1 MTDPTCTELGY
12 TTYVCANCGD
22 EIKSDYIEASGHK
35 PGEWIIDV
43 PATIEIGGSK
53 HIECIVCGET
63 LETAEIPQLNG
74 NDNSDEDGYS
84 KVGDYSILVT
94 DKNNKPIFNSE
105 ISIDKNDN
113 ITIKLPDGRLLS
125 AEDKTTITVTYTDTQ
140 QPAQDINIFVAD
152 SSNNAATGKTDVN
165 GQLCVPNKE
174 SSTGNSNG
182 TVSDNEDT
190 YVIVVTDKTGTLIPN
205 CNVTV
210 GENYSINVKLPNGTA
225 FDKDNRI
232 TVTVVTEKGE
242 PVKKLRV
249 QLIGDSDYVENGYT
263 NIKGQVTL
271 PMSNTDITDDNGNGE
286 IGDTDGNKIYD
297 YIVTV
302 SDEQGFIKNALITLV
317 TKDEA
322 ILVCLPEGKVIDY
335 FNRITVKLIRAD
347 GTPVEGWKVS
357 VYNKDGSGIR
367 TEITDENGIVIVP
380 PLSEAPI
387 SKPTLTPEPD
397 TEATPLP
404 GVDTTPKPS
413 ENPTATG
420 TPAPSENPN
429 VTENPSTTETPSR
442 PTPTP
447 NIGDGT
453 VVENKDYKYRVYVW
467 DNDGA
472 ITDFGLV
479 KLQDNGDL
487 LIELPSSKKLDSANK
502 TNVKVVNEKDSTP
515 VKKITVTVNDNI
527 GATAS
532 DITNSAGIAI
542 VPVSDTDITDGNGN
556 AQIKDKEGNL
566 YYINVAT
573 EIKGN
578 IEGAAVQ
585 IADGKIMVTLPDGTI
600 IDYADRTI
608 VTVTDRDKKPVSGL
622 PVNVK
627 DNKGGD
633 RTENTNENGKAV
645 VPPLSENYTD
655 KDGNAKVNDYTIIVE
670 DTKAKIENAFIKI
683 TDGKIS
689 VKLPETHELTT
700 SNQTT
705 VTVFDKDTKPVKD
718 MSITVSDKNNKTATK
733 ATDSSGKI
741 IVSVKSSGGGG
752 GGGSSS
758 GGGGGNYSTVSM
770 NVKVVDKDG
779 KSVSVTKSIKDNK
792 VTLTLPNGTLLDG
805 SNYYT
810 ITVTD
815 SKGNAKADI
824 DVILKDKKEG
834 EAAGTTDKNGQL
846 ILPAKEH
853 KSYIVGYENGEFRP
867 EGDMTRAEAAAIFAR
882 NIAERKSENISN
894 SKSSFT
900 DVSAKEWYNSYISY
914 LEKYDIINGYS
925 DGSFR
930 PDEQITRAEFVAMCT
945 RFYQMFDNVSSSKK
959 NIFND
964 VENSHWAS
972 GYIYAAVAIE
982 WIKGYADGTFRPDNN
997 ITRAEVV
1004 TIVNRVTDRSA
1015 DTEYVNKNMSAM
1027 NKFTDIK
1034 DKSYWAFYDI
1044 IEASNTHMVIVNTDV
1059 EAWVN

>member
-585 IADGKIMVTLPDGTI
+585 IADGK
-600 IDYADRTI
+600 
-608 VTVTDRDKKPVSGL
+608 
-622 PVNVK
+622 
-627 DNKGGD
+627 
-633 RTENTNENGKAV
+633 
-645 VPPLSENYTD
+645 
-655 KDGNAKVNDYTIIVE
+655 
-670 DTKAKIENAFIKI
+670 
-683 TDGKIS
+683 
-689 VKLPETHELTT
+689 
-700 SNQTT
+700 
-705 VTVFDKDTKPVKD
+705 
-718 MSITVSDKNNKTATK
+718 TVSYTH
-733 ATDSSGKI
+733 
-741 IVSVKSSGGGG
+741 
-752 GGGSSS
+752 
-758 GGGGGNYSTVSM
+758 
-770 NVKVVDKDG
+770 
-779 KSVSVTKSIKDNK
+779 
-792 VTLTLPNGTLLDG
+792 LTLPT
-805 SNYYT
+805 
-810 ITVTD
+810 
-815 SKGNAKADI
+815 K
-824 DVILKDKKEG
+824 
-834 EAAGTTDKNGQL
+834 
-846 ILPAKEH
+846 
-853 KSYIVGYENGEFRP
+853 
-867 EGDMTRAEAAAIFAR
+867 
-882 NIAERKSENISN
+882 
-894 SKSSFT
+894 
-900 DVSAKEWYNSYISY
+900 
-914 LEKYDIINGYS
+914 LE
-925 DGSFR
+925 
-930 PDEQITRAEFVAMCT
+930 V
-945 RFYQMFDNVSSSKK
+945 
-959 NIFND
+959 
-964 VENSHWAS
+964 
-972 GYIYAAVAIE
+972 
-982 WIKGYADGTFRPDNN
+982 
-997 ITRAEVV
+997 
-1004 TIVNRVTDRSA
+1004 
-1015 DTEYVNKNMSAM
+1015 
-1027 NKFTDIK
+1027 
-1034 DKSYWAFYDI
+1034 
-1044 IEASNTHMVIVNTDV
+1044 
-1059 EAWVN
+1059 

>member
-1 MTDPTCTELGY
+1 M
-12 TTYVCANCGD
+12 
-22 EIKSDYIEASGHK
+22 
-35 PGEWIIDV
+35 
-43 PATIEIGGSK
+43 
-53 HIECIVCGET
+53 
-63 LETAEIPQLNG
+63 
-74 NDNSDEDGYS
+74 
-84 KVGDYSILVT
+84 
-94 DKNNKPIFNSE
+94 
-105 ISIDKNDN
+105 
-113 ITIKLPDGRLLS
+113 
-125 AEDKTTITVTYTDTQ
+125 
-140 QPAQDINIFVAD
+140 
-152 SSNNAATGKTDVN
+152 
-165 GQLCVPNKE
+165 
-174 SSTGNSNG
+174 
-182 TVSDNEDT
+182 
-190 YVIVVTDKTGTLIPN
+190 
-205 CNVTV
+205 
-210 GENYSINVKLPNGTA
+210 
-225 FDKDNRI
+225 
-232 TVTVVTEKGE
+232 
-242 PVKKLRV
+242 
-249 QLIGDSDYVENGYT
+249 
-263 NIKGQVTL
+263 
-271 PMSNTDITDDNGNGE
+271 
-286 IGDTDGNKIYD
+286 
-297 YIVTV
+297 
-302 SDEQGFIKNALITLV
+302 
-317 TKDEA
+317 
-322 ILVCLPEGKVIDY
+322 
-335 FNRITVKLIRAD
+335 
-347 GTPVEGWKVS
+347 
-357 VYNKDGSGIR
+357 
-367 TEITDENGIVIVP
+367 
-380 PLSEAPI
+380 
-387 SKPTLTPEPD
+387 
-397 TEATPLP
+397 
-404 GVDTTPKPS
+404 
-413 ENPTATG
+413 
-420 TPAPSENPN
+420 
-429 VTENPSTTETPSR
+429 
-442 PTPTP
+442 
-447 NIGDGT
+447 
-453 VVENKDYKYRVYVW
+453 
-467 DNDGA
+467 
-472 ITDFGLV
+472 
-479 KLQDNGDL
+479 
-487 LIELPSSKKLDSANK
+487 
-502 TNVKVVNEKDSTP
+502 
-515 VKKITVTVNDNI
+515 
-527 GATAS
+527 
-532 DITNSAGIAI
+532 
-542 VPVSDTDITDGNGN
+542 
-556 AQIKDKEGNL
+556 
-566 YYINVAT
+566 
-573 EIKGN
+573 
-578 IEGAAVQ
+578 
-585 IADGKIMVTLPDGTI
+585 
-600 IDYADRTI
+600 
-608 VTVTDRDKKPVSGL
+608 
-622 PVNVK
+622 K

-741 IVSVKSSGGGG
+741 IVPVKSSGGGG

>member
-1 MTDPTCTELGY
+1 M
-12 TTYVCANCGD
+12 
-22 EIKSDYIEASGHK
+22 
-35 PGEWIIDV
+35 
-43 PATIEIGGSK
+43 
-53 HIECIVCGET
+53 
-63 LETAEIPQLNG
+63 
-74 NDNSDEDGYS
+74 
-84 KVGDYSILVT
+84 
-94 DKNNKPIFNSE
+94 
-105 ISIDKNDN
+105 
-113 ITIKLPDGRLLS
+113 
-125 AEDKTTITVTYTDTQ
+125 
-140 QPAQDINIFVAD
+140 AD

-741 IVSVKSSGGGG
+741 IVPVKSSGGGG

-853 KSYIVGYENGEFRP
+853 KSYIVG
-867 EGDMTRAEAAAIFAR
+867 
-882 NIAERKSENISN
+882 
-894 SKSSFT
+894 
-900 DVSAKEWYNSYISY
+900 
-914 LEKYDIINGYS
+914 
-925 DGSFR
+925 
-930 PDEQITRAEFVAMCT
+930 
-945 RFYQMFDNVSSSKK
+945 
-959 NIFND
+959 
-964 VENSHWAS
+964 
-972 GYIYAAVAIE
+972 
-982 WIKGYADGTFRPDNN
+982 
-997 ITRAEVV
+997 
-1004 TIVNRVTDRSA
+1004 
-1015 DTEYVNKNMSAM
+1015 
-1027 NKFTDIK
+1027 
-1034 DKSYWAFYDI
+1034 
-1044 IEASNTHMVIVNTDV
+1044 
-1059 EAWVN
+1059 

>member
-1 MTDPTCTELGY
+1 M
-12 TTYVCANCGD
+12 
-22 EIKSDYIEASGHK
+22 H
-35 PGEWIIDV
+35 
-43 PATIEIGGSK
+43 
-53 HIECIVCGET
+53 
-63 LETAEIPQLNG
+63 
-74 NDNSDEDGYS
+74 
-84 KVGDYSILVT
+84 
-94 DKNNKPIFNSE
+94 
-105 ISIDKNDN
+105 
-113 ITIKLPDGRLLS
+113 
-125 AEDKTTITVTYTDTQ
+125 
-140 QPAQDINIFVAD
+140 
-152 SSNNAATGKTDVN
+152 
-165 GQLCVPNKE
+165 
-174 SSTGNSNG
+174 
-182 TVSDNEDT
+182 
-190 YVIVVTDKTGTLIPN
+190 
-205 CNVTV
+205 
-210 GENYSINVKLPNGTA
+210 
-225 FDKDNRI
+225 
-232 TVTVVTEKGE
+232 
-242 PVKKLRV
+242 
-249 QLIGDSDYVENGYT
+249 
-263 NIKGQVTL
+263 
-271 PMSNTDITDDNGNGE
+271 
-286 IGDTDGNKIYD
+286 
-297 YIVTV
+297 
-302 SDEQGFIKNALITLV
+302 
-317 TKDEA
+317 
-322 ILVCLPEGKVIDY
+322 
-335 FNRITVKLIRAD
+335 TVKLIRAD

-741 IVSVKSSGGGG
+741 IVPVKSSGGGG

>member
-1 MTDPTCTELGY
+1 
-12 TTYVCANCGD
+12 
-22 EIKSDYIEASGHK
+22 
-35 PGEWIIDV
+35 
-43 PATIEIGGSK
+43 
-53 HIECIVCGET
+53 
-63 LETAEIPQLNG
+63 
-74 NDNSDEDGYS
+74 
-84 KVGDYSILVT
+84 
-94 DKNNKPIFNSE
+94 
-105 ISIDKNDN
+105 
-113 ITIKLPDGRLLS
+113 
-125 AEDKTTITVTYTDTQ
+125 
-140 QPAQDINIFVAD
+140 
-152 SSNNAATGKTDVN
+152 
-165 GQLCVPNKE
+165 
-174 SSTGNSNG
+174 
-182 TVSDNEDT
+182 
-190 YVIVVTDKTGTLIPN
+190 
-205 CNVTV
+205 
-210 GENYSINVKLPNGTA
+210 
-225 FDKDNRI
+225 
-232 TVTVVTEKGE
+232 
-242 PVKKLRV
+242 
-249 QLIGDSDYVENGYT
+249 
-263 NIKGQVTL
+263 
-271 PMSNTDITDDNGNGE
+271 MSNTDITDDNGNGE

-741 IVSVKSSGGGG
+741 IVPVKSSGGGG

>member
-1 MTDPTCTELGY
+1 M
-12 TTYVCANCGD
+12 
-22 EIKSDYIEASGHK
+22 
-35 PGEWIIDV
+35 
-43 PATIEIGGSK
+43 
-53 HIECIVCGET
+53 
-63 LETAEIPQLNG
+63 
-74 NDNSDEDGYS
+74 
-84 KVGDYSILVT
+84 
-94 DKNNKPIFNSE
+94 
-105 ISIDKNDN
+105 
-113 ITIKLPDGRLLS
+113 
-125 AEDKTTITVTYTDTQ
+125 
-140 QPAQDINIFVAD
+140 
-152 SSNNAATGKTDVN
+152 
-165 GQLCVPNKE
+165 
-174 SSTGNSNG
+174 
-182 TVSDNEDT
+182 
-190 YVIVVTDKTGTLIPN
+190 
-205 CNVTV
+205 
-210 GENYSINVKLPNGTA
+210 
-225 FDKDNRI
+225 
-232 TVTVVTEKGE
+232 
-242 PVKKLRV
+242 
-249 QLIGDSDYVENGYT
+249 
-263 NIKGQVTL
+263 
-271 PMSNTDITDDNGNGE
+271 
-286 IGDTDGNKIYD
+286 
-297 YIVTV
+297 
-302 SDEQGFIKNALITLV
+302 
-317 TKDEA
+317 
-322 ILVCLPEGKVIDY
+322 
-335 FNRITVKLIRAD
+335 
-347 GTPVEGWKVS
+347 
-357 VYNKDGSGIR
+357 
-367 TEITDENGIVIVP
+367 P

-741 IVSVKSSGGGG
+741 IVPVKSSGGGG